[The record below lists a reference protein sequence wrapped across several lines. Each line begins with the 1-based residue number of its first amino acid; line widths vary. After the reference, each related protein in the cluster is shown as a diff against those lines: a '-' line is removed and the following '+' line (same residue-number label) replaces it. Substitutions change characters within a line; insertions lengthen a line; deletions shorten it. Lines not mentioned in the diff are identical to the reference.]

1 MAKKDKINELTAQ
14 PQALEAELAVLGSM
28 LLTKE
33 AVSMSMQWLTA
44 NNFYKAANERIF
56 ACMVE
61 LFEKGEPVD
70 AISVVDRLKKK
81 KELAS
86 VGGAHYI
93 SGLAESVPT
102 TANVE
107 HYSKIVLEKHLLRTL
122 IKVSHDVS
130 KDAFEDSQDVDQILD
145 SAESAIFN
153 ISEKRLRGGF
163 KHIDPI
169 LHHAFEELDKIASK
183 PGSVTGVPSGLMDL
197 DDMTSGFHPGELII
211 VAGRPGMGK
220 TALAL
225 TMGRNA
231 AILEKTGVGMFSL
244 EMANHQLAMR
254 LLCAEGRVDSH
265 LVRTGKLPKTQW
277 KNLSIAVG
285 SLAEAPIYLD
295 DTPGMSVL
303 EVRAKARRLK
313 AEKDVGLIIVDYLQ
327 LMTAGN
333 NSKGGGNREQEIS
346 MISRNLK
353 ALAKELKIPVIAL
366 SQLSRLV
373 EGRQS
378 KRPLLSDLR
387 ESGAIEQD
395 SDIVSFIYRPEY
407 YKIDTWDDD
416 DRSSTEGEAEFIVS
430 KHRNGGLETIR
441 LRFVPSLG
449 KFEDIE
455 NYDSPYEFH
464 SKMNAAANDDTFKPD
479 TEQPSSSREDES
491 DLPF

>member
-1 MAKKDKINELTAQ
+1 MPKKNNLNELLAQ
-14 PQALEAELAVLGSM
+14 PQALEAEQAVLGSM
-28 LLTKE
+28 LTTKE
-33 AVSMSMQWLTA
+33 AVSKSMQWLTA
-44 NNFYKAANERIF
+44 DHFYKTAHERIY
-56 ACMVE
+56 ACMID

-70 AISVVDRLKKK
+70 TISVVDRLKKK
-81 KELAS
+81 KELES
-86 VGGAHYI
+86 VGGVFYI
-93 SGLAESVPT
+93 TGLAESVPT

-183 PGSVTGVPSGLMDL
+183 PGSVTGVASGLMDL
-197 DDMTSGFHPGELII
+197 DDITSGFHPGELII

-225 TMGRNA
+225 SMGRNA
-231 AILEKTGVGMFSL
+231 AVLGKTGVGMFSL

-265 LVRTGKLPKTQW
+265 LVRTGKLPKSQW

-313 AEKDVGLIIVDYLQ
+313 AEKNVGLIIVDYLQ
-327 LMTAGN
+327 LMSGP
-333 NSKGGGNREQEIS
+333 KGSESRQQEIS
-346 MISRNLK
+346 QISRSLK
-353 ALAKELKIPVIAL
+353 NLAKEIDLPVIGL
-366 SQLSRLV
+366 SQLSRAV
-373 EGRQS
+373 ESRS
-378 KRPLLSDLR
+378 DRRPQLSDLR

-395 SDIVSFIYRPEY
+395 ADVVIFLYRPWVYTQEE
-407 YKIDTWDDD
+407 D
-416 DRSSTEGEAEFIVS
+416 DRGKAEIIVA
-430 KHRNGGLETIR
+430 KQRNGPTGIVEATFID
-441 LRFVPSLG
+441 RFAR
-449 KFEDIE
+449 FENMSAFVE
-455 NYDSPYEFH
+455 MEV
-464 SKMNAAANDDTFKPD
+464 
-479 TEQPSSSREDES
+479 ES
-491 DLPF
+491 QF

>member
-1 MAKKDKINELTAQ
+1 MAKKNNLNELVAQ
-14 PQALEAELAVLGSM
+14 PQALEAERAVLGSM
-28 LLTKE
+28 LITKE
-33 AVSMSMQWLTA
+33 AVSKSMQWLTA
-44 NNFYKAANERIF
+44 DQFYKTSHERIF
-56 ACMVE
+56 ACMVD
-61 LFEKGEPVD
+61 LFEIGEPVD
-70 AISVVDRLKKK
+70 AISVVNRLQKKN
-81 KELAS
+81 ELES
-86 VGGAHYI
+86 VGGAFYI
-93 SGLAESVPT
+93 TGLAESVPT

-122 IKVSHDVS
+122 IKVSHEVS
-130 KDAFEDSQDVDQILD
+130 KDAFEDSQEVDEILD

-169 LHHAFEELDKIASK
+169 LHQAFEELDKIASK

-225 TMGRNA
+225 SMGRNA
-231 AILEKTGVGMFSL
+231 AILNKTGVGMFSL

-327 LMTAGN
+327 LMTGP
-333 NSKGGGNREQEIS
+333 KGSESRQQEIS
-346 MISRNLK
+346 QISRSLK
-353 ALAKELKIPVIAL
+353 NLAKEIDLPVIGL
-366 SQLSRLV
+366 SQLSRAV
-373 EGRQS
+373 ESRS
-378 KRPLLSDLR
+378 DRRPQLSDLR

-395 SDIVSFIYRPEY
+395 ADLVIFLYRPWVY
-407 YKIDTWDDD
+407 TQDDD
-416 DRSSTEGEAEFIVS
+416 DRGKAEIIVA
-430 KHRNGGLETIR
+430 KQRNGPTGIIEATFID
-441 LRFVPSLG
+441 RFAR
-449 KFEDIE
+449 FENMSSFVE
-455 NYDSPYEFH
+455 MEADSQF
-464 SKMNAAANDDTFKPD
+464 
-479 TEQPSSSREDES
+479 
-491 DLPF
+491 

>member
-169 LHHAFEELDKIASK
+169 LHQAFEELDKIASK

-327 LMTAGN
+327 LMTGP
-333 NSKGGGNREQEIS
+333 KGSESRQQEIS
-346 MISRNLK
+346 QISRSLK
-353 ALAKELKIPVIAL
+353 NLAKEIDLPVIGL
-366 SQLSRLV
+366 SQLSRAV
-373 EGRQS
+373 ESRTDR
-378 KRPLLSDLR
+378 RPQLSDLR

-395 SDIVSFIYRPEY
+395 ADVVIFLYRPWVYSQEEE
-407 YKIDTWDDD
+407 
-416 DRSSTEGEAEFIVS
+416 DRGKAEIIVS
-430 KHRNGGLETIR
+430 KQRNGPTGIVEATFID
-441 LRFVPSLG
+441 RFAR
-449 KFEDIE
+449 FENMSAFVE
-455 NYDSPYEFH
+455 ME
-464 SKMNAAANDDTFKPD
+464 A
-479 TEQPSSSREDES
+479 ES
-491 DLPF
+491 QF

>member
-1 MAKKDKINELTAQ
+1 MAKKNNLNSLIVQ
-14 PQALEAELAVLGSM
+14 PQALEAEQAVLGSM
-28 LLTKE
+28 LTTKE
-33 AVSMSMQWLTA
+33 AVSKSMQWLTSDH
-44 NNFYKAANERIF
+44 FYKSSHERIF
-56 ACMVE
+56 ACMVD

-70 AISVVDRLKKK
+70 AISVVDKLKKK
-81 KELAS
+81 KELES
-86 VGGAHYI
+86 VGGAFYI
-93 SGLAESVPT
+93 TGLAESVPT

-130 KDAFEDSQDVDQILD
+130 KDAFEDSQDVDEILD

-211 VAGRPGMGK
+211 IAGRPGMGK

-231 AILEKTGVGMFSL
+231 AVLEKTGVGMFSL

-313 AEKDVGLIIVDYLQ
+313 AEKGVGLIIVDYIQ
-327 LMTAGN
+327 LMTGP
-333 NSKGGGNREQEIS
+333 KGSESRQQEIS
-346 MISRNLK
+346 QISRSLK
-353 ALAKELKIPVIAL
+353 NLAKEIDLPVIGL
-366 SQLSRLV
+366 SQLSRAV
-373 EGRQS
+373 ESRS
-378 KRPLLSDLR
+378 DRRPQLSDLR

-395 SDIVSFIYRPEY
+395 ADLVIFLYRPWVY
-407 YKIDTWDDD
+407 TQDDD
-416 DRSSTEGEAEFIVS
+416 DRGKAEIIVAKQRNGPTGIIEATFIDRFARFENMSAFVEMEAESQF
-430 KHRNGGLETIR
+430 
-441 LRFVPSLG
+441 
-449 KFEDIE
+449 
-455 NYDSPYEFH
+455 
-464 SKMNAAANDDTFKPD
+464 
-479 TEQPSSSREDES
+479 
-491 DLPF
+491 